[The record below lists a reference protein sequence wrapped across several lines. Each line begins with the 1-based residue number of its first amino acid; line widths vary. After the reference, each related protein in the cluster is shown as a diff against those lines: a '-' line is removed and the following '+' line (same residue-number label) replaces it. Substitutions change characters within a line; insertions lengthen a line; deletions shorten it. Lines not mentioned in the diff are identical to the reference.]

1 MSVHLR
7 KFISSKINELK
18 PGGYKNI
25 NGLLQI
31 RHNKDNFELKL
42 PIKAVYGAT
51 QLIEQLTILRN
62 DEIQDV
68 KVDSS
73 EISFLLNNLSIKNT
87 FKNPTK
93 VLLTDDQK
101 KYIVEYSSPN
111 IAKPFHMG
119 HLRST
124 IIGNFLSNLLKR
136 IDHKVIQM
144 NYLGDYGTQFGFLKV
159 GIDMEKLTDEEI
171 MKNPL
176 QNLLKVYVAANSS
189 KDPEVA
195 EKARRIFEIME
206 LKNDDEIMEQWR
218 KIKQYTLEELKV
230 IYERLN
236 IKYDVYE
243 FESMYRRKDIED
255 VIKLLTEKNI
265 LEKDQEGK
273 MIVRIGERSVPFIK
287 SDSTTLYL
295 TRDVAA
301 FLSRRKKYRI
311 DKTFYVVDNGQND
324 HFTAFK
330 NVVNQMGLN
339 GDEYIQHIKFGRIRG
354 MSTRKG
360 NVVFLKDILDEA
372 KDLMFK
378 KQQESKTTKVD
389 LSKCGEGI
397 ADILGTS
404 AIVVNDLR
412 QKRQRDYEFNW
423 NKILQLSGDSGV
435 KFQYTHCRLYS
446 LERENSNINE
456 GEELN
461 LELIK
466 ELEAQ
471 ELVYLILKY
480 QEIIYHSHNELE
492 SCVLVKYLFDLCNSA
507 SRAFKTLHVKN
518 CECKATASQRLLLF
532 NTTRKVL
539 KDGLDILGLKVL
551 NEM

>member
-1 MSVHLR
+1 L
-7 KFISSKINELK
+7 NNLK
-18 PGGYKNI
+18 
-25 NGLLQI
+25 
-31 RHNKDNFELKL
+31 
-42 PIKAVYGAT
+42 
-51 QLIEQLTILRN
+51 N

-73 EISFLLNNLSIKNT
+73 DIIFLLNNSSIKSA
-87 FKNPTK
+87 FKNPTE
-93 VLLTDDQK
+93 VLLSDDPK

-159 GIDMEKLTDEEI
+159 GIDMENLTDDEI
-171 MKNPL
+171 KKNPL
-176 QNLLKVYVAANSS
+176 QNLLRVYVAANTS

-206 LKNDDEIMEQWR
+206 LRNDEEIMEQWR
-218 KIKQYTLEELKV
+218 KIKQYTLVELKA

-255 VIKLLTEKNI
+255 VIKLLTETNI
-265 LEKDQEGK
+265 LEKDEEGK
-273 MIVRIGERSVPFIK
+273 MIVRIGERCVPFIK

-301 FLSRRKKYRI
+301 FLSRRKKYSI
-311 DKTFYVVDNGQND
+311 DKIFYVVDNGQND
-324 HFTAFK
+324 HFTSLK
-330 NVVNQMGLN
+330 DVVNQMGFEGNEL
-339 GDEYIQHIKFGRIRG
+339 IQHVKFGRIRG

-372 KDLMFK
+372 RDLMFK
-378 KQQESKTTKVD
+378 KQKESKTTKVD
-389 LSKCGEGI
+389 LSDGEGI

-412 QKRQRDYEFNW
+412 QRRQRDYEFNW

-456 GEELN
+456 GQELN
-461 LELIK
+461 LDLLK
-466 ELEAQ
+466 EPEAQ
-471 ELVYLILKY
+471 DLVYLILKY
-480 QEIIYHSHNELE
+480 PEIIYHSHRELE

-507 SRAFKTLHVKN
+507 SRAFKTLSVKN